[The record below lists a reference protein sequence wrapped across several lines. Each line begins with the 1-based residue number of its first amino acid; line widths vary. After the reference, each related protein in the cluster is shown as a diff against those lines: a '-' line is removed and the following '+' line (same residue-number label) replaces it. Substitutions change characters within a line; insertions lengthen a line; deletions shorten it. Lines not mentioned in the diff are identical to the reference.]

1 MEHTNYND
9 VHCEETIVNVPF
21 SWEHK
26 PGLSKVTTH
35 GQTGTSMVLQPPP
48 CSSSGSGSDHRYKV
62 EEESQIL
69 RAVQTSLR
77 ISSFRMESQKEE
89 DPFVEAYKKCT
100 QSPFIHEQSDRVQKN
115 IRSWPTIRKYVNIFS
130 CKHSDDV
137 CGNKA
142 VHTYKSWDDILNCL
156 FAKQQCLSRQV
167 RSATWITWCHFVRLK
182 IKVSKILFSIRSLFD
197 NFFAKSFLMPIR
209 LELFVYSFFV
219 LFGGSSC
226 MYHLT
231 IEVS

>member
-1 MEHTNYND
+1 MQQQQQPLHHHQFITMEHTNYND

-142 VHTYKSWDDILNCL
+142 VHTYKS
-156 FAKQQCLSRQV
+156 
-167 RSATWITWCHFVRLK
+167 
-182 IKVSKILFSIRSLFD
+182 
-197 NFFAKSFLMPIR
+197 
-209 LELFVYSFFV
+209 
-219 LFGGSSC
+219 
-226 MYHLT
+226 
-231 IEVS
+231 

>member
-115 IRSWPTIRKYVNIFS
+115 IRSWPTIRNDANPCELGLLFPIPLCHYFPNSKTKIVYTYVL
-130 CKHSDDV
+130 
-137 CGNKA
+137 CGCP
-142 VHTYKSWDDILNCL
+142 LRL
-156 FAKQQCLSRQV
+156 
-167 RSATWITWCHFVRLK
+167 CH
-182 IKVSKILFSIRSLFD
+182 
-197 NFFAKSFLMPIR
+197 
-209 LELFVYSFFV
+209 
-219 LFGGSSC
+219 
-226 MYHLT
+226 
-231 IEVS
+231 